1 MWKQKLGISIS
12 NNYSIPTT
20 EIIKMLKNIGFDAVS
35 PEWEPGV
42 DLKIIADAAE
52 ECGMALQSLHAPFIG
67 SADMWSKDKNV
78 SEPALAELML
88 SLEDCHRYNIPILV
102 AHTWIGFE
110 NIPEPTDEG
119 FENYGRLVDKAH
131 EYGIK
136 IAFENTEG
144 DEHLFA
150 LMEHFKDNPAVGFC
164 WDSGHEMCY
173 NHSVDLLKKYGDRV
187 IMTHL
192 NDNLGISCFDGKT
205 CYTDD
210 LHLLPFDG
218 VADWDYNAERL
229 KQSTIPEFLNFELST
244 VSKPGRHEND
254 CYSVMP
260 YEQYFTEAYKR
271 ACKIAYK
278 IHKDR
283 FSLQLHPR
291 VL

>member
-1 MWKQKLGISIS
+1 MWKQKLGISIN

-20 EIIKMLKNIGFDAVS
+20 EIIIMLKNIGFDAVS

-42 DLKIIADAAE
+42 DLKRIANTAE
-52 ECGMALQSLHAPFIG
+52 ECGITLQSLHAPILG
-67 SADMWSKDKNV
+67 SADMWSRDKSV

-88 SLEDCHRYNIPILV
+88 SLEDCHKYNIPILV
-102 AHTWIGFE
+102 VHTWIGFE
-110 NIPEPTDEG
+110 NIPKPTNEG
-119 FENYGRLVDKAH
+119 LENYGRLVDKAQ

-150 LMEHFKDNPAVGFC
+150 LMDHFKDNPSVGFC

-173 NHSVDLLKKYGDRV
+173 NHSMDLLKKLGDRL

-192 NDNLGISCFDGKT
+192 NDNLGISRFDGKT

-218 VADWDYNAERL
+218 VADWDHNAERL
-229 KQSTIPEFLNFELST
+229 KRSTIPEFFNFELST

-254 CYSVMP
+254 CYSLMP

-271 ACKIAYK
+271 ACRIAYK
-278 IHKDR
+278 LHKD
-283 FSLQLHPR
+283 
-291 VL
+291 